1 MDIPWFPR
9 GVWEPD
15 VDLCS
20 ICIVQFTILQ
30 FAIRSFIPYPPT
42 DNIMASSVS
51 GVVPP
56 DLRESTVMTVW
67 PSIGIF
73 ATGRL
78 VGRFCEN
85 RLGRGFFTLG
95 KLGAIASIPWS
106 LVLYCWLRMPY
117 VSRRYVLTN
126 RRVIIR
132 RGLRPVDK
140 KWIDLD
146 EFTAVEVEVLPGQEW
161 LHAGEVVFRR
171 GGSEILRLSGV
182 LRPEVFAQVCRST
195 QQAQLSVRRV
205 LQEQLA
211 AAE

>member
-1 MDIPWFPR
+1 MTSSIT
-9 GVWEPD
+9 GV
-15 VDLCS
+15 L
-20 ICIVQFTILQ
+20 
-30 FAIRSFIPYPPT
+30 
-42 DNIMASSVS
+42 
-51 GVVPP
+51 PP

-78 VGRFCEN
+78 VGLFCEN

-95 KLGAIASIPWS
+95 KLGALVSIPWS
-106 LVLYCWLRMPY
+106 MVLYFWLRMPY
-117 VSRRYVLTN
+117 VCRRYVLTN

-146 EFTAVEVEVLPGQEW
+146 EFQTVAVEVLPGQEW

-171 GGSEILRLSGV
+171 GQCEVLRLSGV
-182 LRPEVFAQVCRST
+182 LRPEAFAQVCRST
-195 QQAQLSVRRV
+195 RQAQLSVRQV
-205 LQEQLA
+205 LQEQMA